1 MMSQRLSWLLTALPF
16 LLPAPTTA
24 QQPPVID
31 MHMHT
36 YPMGAPAEGGPDIS
50 WSEGWKETE
59 QQMDRINIVLAL
71 TSGAMEGSLAWRK
84 LAPGRVVAGVL
95 FPCDEG
101 LMANGG
107 GQCFENGDTWPSI
120 DWLRKEIEAGRIG
133 FLGEIMTQYLGLAP
147 NDPQMEPYYAL
158 AEELDIPVAIHI
170 GPGFPDSALAGGGC
184 GKDPCSTGY
193 RASLTDPLLLED
205 VLIRHPDLRIL
216 VMHAGWPRLDD
227 VIQLLYAYSQV
238 YVGVAVL
245 TFDNF
250 IMPRKAFH
258 AYVQGLVDNGY
269 GKRIVWGSDDAGLGY
284 VDEAM
289 EAIHSADFLTEEQK
303 ADIFY
308 NNAARFLRLTD
319 EKIAAH
325 HER

>member
-1 MMSQRLSWLLTALPF
+1 MMFQRLSWLLTALPF

-36 YPMGAPAEGGPDIS
+36 YTTGKPYETKAAR
-50 WSEGWKETE
+50 GWQEAWDETLTE
-59 QQMDRINIVLAL
+59 MDRTNIVLAL
-71 TSGAMEGSLAWRK
+71 ASGVTEGPLEWRR
-84 LAPGRVVAGVL
+84 LAPERVVAGAL
-95 FPCDEG
+95 FPCDKG

-107 GQCFENGDTWPSI
+107 EQCFENGETWPDI
-120 DWLRKEIEAGRIG
+120 DWLRGEIESGRIG
-133 FLGEIMTQYLGLAP
+133 FLGEITTQYLGLAP
-147 NDPQMEPYYAL
+147 NDPRMDPYYAL

-170 GPGFPDSALAGGGC
+170 GPGFSDSALAGGAC

-193 RASLTDPLLLED
+193 RANLTDPMLLED
-205 VLIRHPDLRIL
+205 VLIQHPDLRIL
-216 VMHAGWPRLDD
+216 VMHAGWPRLEDM
-227 VIQLLYAYSQV
+227 IQLLYAYSQV
-238 YVGVAVL
+238 YVDIAVL

-258 AYVQGLVDNGY
+258 AYLLGLVDNGY
-269 GKRIVWGSDDAGLGY
+269 GKRIVWGSDDPGLGS
-284 VDEAM
+284 VDDAM
-289 EAIHSADFLTEEQK
+289 EAIHSADFLSEKQK

-319 EKIAAH
+319 AEIAAH